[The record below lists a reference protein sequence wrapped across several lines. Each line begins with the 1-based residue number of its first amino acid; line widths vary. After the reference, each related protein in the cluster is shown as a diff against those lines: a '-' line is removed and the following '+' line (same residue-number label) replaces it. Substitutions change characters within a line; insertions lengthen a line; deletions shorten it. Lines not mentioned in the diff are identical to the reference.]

1 MLRARIV
8 TLKRHYLNRR
18 HLSVVRWLALKSFFN
33 FTGGNV
39 RLIALKKINNNFA
52 LCRDQNGTE
61 MIAYGK
67 GIGFGQFPCEVP
79 LAQIDRTYY
88 NVDEQYLSVLSEL
101 PDQLL
106 VICTKIVDYAQGLYD
121 SAVPTN
127 LIFTLGDHLEF
138 AIKRQRENIHVSI
151 PFSYDIQHLYPR
163 EYKIGK
169 YGVDLIQKELGVQLP
184 QQEIAG
190 IALHFINNCNIG
202 ADDERTEL
210 SEKVIKQITRII
222 EHAFEIN
229 IDYSSFNYY
238 RFTCHI
244 RYYVKRIGDQTQ
256 FKGSD
261 ETLYLHMK
269 QTYPAVYSC
278 MLLIQNYLEQTFQI
292 SCSTEEQLYLMIHI
306 NRLCTNEDCNR

>member
-1 MLRARIV
+1 
-8 TLKRHYLNRR
+8 
-18 HLSVVRWLALKSFFN
+18 
-33 FTGGNV
+33 
-39 RLIALKKINNNFA
+39 
-52 LCRDQNGTE
+52 

-79 LAQIDRTYY
+79 LSQIDRTYY
-88 NVDEQYLSVLSEL
+88 NVYEQYLSVLSEL
-101 PDQLL
+101 SDQLL
-106 VICTKIVDYAQGLYD
+106 VVCTKIVDYAQALYD

-138 AIKRQRENIHVSI
+138 AIKRQRENIQVSI

-169 YGVDLIQKELGVQLP
+169 YGVELIQKQMGVQLQ

-202 ADDERTEL
+202 ADDERL
-210 SEKVIKQITRII
+210 SYPKIIQHITRII
-222 EHAFEIN
+222 ENEFKIN

-269 QTYPAVYSC
+269 QAYPAVYSC